1 MDLRRRLVVSLGGLL
16 AGLLAVAILINLYS
30 LRDDIAAEV
39 AASEELAQVLLAAG
53 QVEEHLSLEAA
64 QGRLEAILA
73 GTHLRHL
80 SLAIEG
86 TSAPT
91 APSGKLSWLAK
102 VLGLATDGQRDT
114 QGQVIDFGGQ
124 RLRIAPNPTSEIEE
138 RLGDTVRLCITL
150 LFYSGATLLV
160 AWWSAHRALAPVRE
174 LEAGLQRLARGEPTA
189 ALPAFAL
196 REFSQVAGAID
207 QLAAA
212 LATSRQ
218 AQRELSRQLIAVQE
232 EERRTLARELHDE
245 MGQTLTAI
253 SVTAAYLERNA
264 GQIDSARI
272 SECAGDL
279 RRDIRTS
286 GEQLRAMLKRLRP
299 HGLDAPGLAGALRE
313 LLASW
318 QQRAAGIA
326 FGLELPGE
334 LPVQDET
341 VALVLYRVVQEA
353 LTNVVRHSG
362 ARHCRVVVLQVGK
375 TLVVSIT
382 DDGQGLPAD
391 GAPRRGGLLGM
402 QERLEMVGGW
412 LEIDSGQGRGTT
424 LRAGL
429 PLHREERKEEQ

>member
-1 MDLRRRLVVSLGGLL
+1 MDLRRRLVLSLGGLL
-16 AGLLAVAILINLYS
+16 AGLLVVAILINLHS
-30 LRDDIAAEV
+30 LREDIGAEV

-53 QVEEHLSLEAA
+53 QIEEQLSPEAA
-64 QGRLEAILA
+64 QGRLEAILT
-73 GTHLRHL
+73 GTQLRHL

-86 TSAPT
+86 VPPAASQSSPWTGFAR
-91 APSGKLSWLAK
+91 L
-102 VLGLATDGQRDT
+102 LGLASDSSHELA
-114 QGQVIDFGGQ
+114 GQVINFGGQ
-124 RLRIAPNPTSEIEE
+124 RLRIAPNPNSEIEE

-174 LEAGLQRLARGEPTA
+174 LEAGLQRLARGESSP

-196 REFSQVAGAID
+196 REFSQVADAID

-212 LATSRQ
+212 LTTSRQ

-232 EERRTLARELHDE
+232 DERRTLARELHDE

-318 QQRAAGIA
+318 QQRTADIE
-326 FGLELPGE
+326 FGLDLPGE

-341 VALVLYRVVQEA
+341 VALVLYRVVQEG
-353 LTNVVRHSG
+353 LTNIVRHSG
-362 ARHCRVVVLQVGK
+362 ARHCRVGVLLVGE
-375 TLVVSIT
+375 TVVVSIR
-382 DDGQGLPAD
+382 DDGRGLPAD
-391 GAPRRGGLLGM
+391 GATRRGGLLGM
-402 QERLEMVGGW
+402 QERLAMVGGW
-412 LEIDSGQGRGTT
+412 LEIDSGQGRGTE

-429 PLHREERKEEQ
+429 PLRREERKEEQ